1 MAAKIETTGELR
13 KFLVDLMLEVRDGAA
28 DLDKASRITKLAA
41 QVNESFY
48 SEIKIARVQREAGV
62 EAQQLG
68 ELPIGRAA

>member
-13 KFLVDLMLEVRDGAA
+13 TFLVDLMLEVRDGAA

-68 ELPIGRAA
+68 ELLIGRAP